1 MENKLKED
9 RGQARRQSKCYG
21 SNPDSHK
28 VAYVLEGEQWRW
40 RNMVRFR
47 K

>member
-21 SNPDSHK
+21 SNSDSHK